1 MKRRASFAIV
11 MLALC
16 AAPAT
21 AQMWDRDAG
30 VASAQDMYNSSK
42 NYILRAAQQVPESL
56 YGYRPTEEVRSFGQI
71 IGHVANSYMS
81 FCTAAGGTPPAQR
94 ENFEQRTTKAGLVEA
109 LQSAIAYCDGVYDMA
124 YDAPDAMVN
133 VFGQQRP
140 RVYALV
146 FNAAH
151 SYEHYGNIV
160 TYMRANGMVP
170 PSSQGSGM

>member
-1 MKRRASFAIV
+1 MKRRATFAMA

-16 AAPAT
+16 AVPAT
-21 AQMWDRDAG
+21 AQMWDADAG
-30 VASAQDMYNSSK
+30 VASAEDMYNSSK
-42 NYILRAAQQVPESL
+42 NYILRAAQQFPEDL
-56 YGYRPTEEVRSFGQI
+56 YSYRPTEEVRTFGQI
-71 IGHVANSYMS
+71 IGHVANSYMG

-94 ENFEQRTTKAGLVEA
+94 ENYEERTTKAGLIEA
-109 LQSAIAYCDGVYDMA
+109 LQAAIEYCDQVYGMA
-124 YDAPDAMVN
+124 YESPDAMVN

-151 SYEHYGNIV
+151 AYEHYGNLV

-170 PSSQGSGM
+170 PSSQRGGM

>member
-11 MLALC
+11 MLVLC

-30 VASAQDMYNSSK
+30 VASAHDMYNTSRD
-42 NYILRAAQQVPESL
+42 YILRAAQQVPEDL
-56 YGYRPTEEVRSFGQI
+56 YGYRPSEEVRTFGQI
-71 IGHVANSYMS
+71 VGHMANAYMG

-94 ENFEQRTTKAGLVEA
+94 ETFEQRTTKAGLVAA
-109 LQSAIAYCDGVYDMA
+109 LQGAIAYCDGVYAMA
-124 YDAPDAMVN
+124 YDSPGAMVN

-146 FNAAH
+146 FNASHAF
-151 SYEHYGNIV
+151 EHYGNLV

-170 PSSQGSGM
+170 PSSQGGM